1 MTAAEMPSHYHLI
14 YGLRFT
20 SGSPGPRLAG
30 QADGNTVIYGNGPA
44 TARWAQSWYTSVGA
58 DWNQMEWG
66 IGERY
71 SYAQSTN
78 EGGSVAHNNM
88 QPYMVVTNAI
98 RL

>member
-1 MTAAEMPSHYHLI
+1 MPGHAHSI
-14 YGLRFT
+14 AGLRFT

-30 QADGNTVIYGNGPA
+30 QADGNVVIYGNGPA

-71 SYAQSTN
+71 SSAGTTYTGAD
-78 EGGSVAHNNM
+78 ARHNLM
-88 QPYMVVTNAI
+88 QPWQAQPVAVRI
-98 RL
+98 